1 MLNNLFKKDSGLD
14 ENQVR
19 VTNLV
24 RQALAVG
31 EGQRKVLV
39 LFDPRHYSDY
49 VPVHAQFMRL
59 KDESD
64 TIQYSCKQ
72 VVEQDISN
80 YLRYIENDLSFT
92 DHGKEN
98 IFINLFAKSRSDID
112 FIIKSIIDKQIAVPY
127 FVI

>member
-19 VTNLV
+19 AMNLV
-24 RQALAVG
+24 GQALAVG
-31 EGQRKVLV
+31 DNESKALV
-39 LFDPRHYSDY
+39 LFAPKHYNDFGA
-49 VPVHAQFMRL
+49 VHAQFMRL

-72 VVEQDISN
+72 QVEQDISN
-80 YLRYIENDLSFT
+80 YLKYIEHDLNFKG
-92 DHGKEN
+92 HGKDN
-98 IFINLFAKSRSDID
+98 IFLGLFVKTRSDID
-112 FIIKSIIDKQIAVPY
+112 FIIKSIIDKQIAVSY